1 MDIAKQY
8 KKQAVVDFLAIWP
21 LCPPYVRAVLVAVAG
36 RQLAPL
42 AAAVRAL
49 PPQEELG
56 QRWQAECGAARA
68 LLARL
73 EAEQQHADRIAQ
85 AMEAGHLP
93 ALRTAIAAAAAALR
107 EAGPAPQGSA
117 ARGESSLFSTIQLL
131 SLLVEFINE
140 VFLELLQTPSSK
152 RRQPSRPRQG

>member
-1 MDIAKQY
+1 
-8 KKQAVVDFLAIWP
+8 LP
-21 LCPPYVRAVLVAVAG
+21 L
-36 RQLAPL
+36 
-42 AAAVRAL
+42 
-49 PPQEELG
+49 QEELG

-73 EAEQQHADRIAQ
+73 EAEQQHADRITQ

-131 SLLVEFINE
+131 SLWEVEFINE

>member
-1 MDIAKQY
+1 M
-8 KKQAVVDFLAIWP
+8 VDFLTNWS
-21 LCPPYVRAVLVAVAG
+21 LCPPPVRAVREAVAG

-49 PPQEELG
+49 PLQEELG

-93 ALRTAIAAAAAALR
+93 ALRTAIAAADAAFLQAP
-107 EAGPAPQGSA
+107 PAQGSEA
-117 ARGESSLFSTIQLL
+117 CG
-131 SLLVEFINE
+131 
-140 VFLELLQTPSSK
+140 
-152 RRQPSRPRQG
+152 RPTCFWRCDVGSE